1 MAEKKADQLR
11 KMLTQPQR
19 PPQPAQEIV
28 QAPGEAVALV
38 RGQPYQT
45 GPQNTPIVLPAEA
58 DALSVPMQDI
68 ARRYLGARRK
78 SGEALLEAARWLS
91 EARNEAQHGEWLRFL
106 DVTSTTPD
114 AAERLLNI
122 HQRAMSDAQFA
133 EAVRTNWL
141 SPTTAALLARPSTP
155 TELVAEVL
163 QTPSAPKL
171 ADIEQKIK
179 QARQPKP
186 DGQIPQNAV
195 FGDTLQPKPDGQIP
209 QNAVF
214 GDALQ
219 PKPDGQIPQNAVF
232 GDALQPKSD
241 GQIPQNAVFDQ
252 ASTSGQQIFA
262 LEMLRETVKA
272 LVHLERTVGELP
284 ATTETEQAL
293 ERAEHAIAA
302 LRRALRARG

>member
-195 FGDTLQPKPDGQIP
+195 F
-209 QNAVF
+209 
-214 GDALQ
+214 
-219 PKPDGQIPQNAVF
+219 
-232 GDALQPKSD
+232 
-241 GQIPQNAVFDQ
+241 DQ
-252 ASTSGQQIFA
+252 ASTSGQQISA

>member
-28 QAPGEAVALV
+28 QTPGEAVALV

-195 FGDTLQPKPDGQIP
+195 F
-209 QNAVF
+209 
-214 GDALQ
+214 
-219 PKPDGQIPQNAVF
+219 
-232 GDALQPKSD
+232 
-241 GQIPQNAVFDQ
+241 DQ

>member
-19 PPQPAQEIV
+19 LPQPAQEIV

-195 FGDTLQPKPDGQIP
+195 F
-209 QNAVF
+209 
-214 GDALQ
+214 
-219 PKPDGQIPQNAVF
+219 
-232 GDALQPKSD
+232 
-241 GQIPQNAVFDQ
+241 DQ
-252 ASTSGQQIFA
+252 ASTSGQQISA

>member
-19 PPQPAQEIV
+19 PSQPAQEVV

-179 QARQPKP
+179 QVRQPKP
-186 DGQIPQNAV
+186 
-195 FGDTLQPKPDGQIP
+195 
-209 QNAVF
+209 
-214 GDALQ
+214 
-219 PKPDGQIPQNAVF
+219 
-232 GDALQPKSD
+232 D

>member
-179 QARQPKP
+179 QVR
-186 DGQIPQNAV
+186 
-195 FGDTLQPKPDGQIP
+195 QPKPDGQIP

-219 PKPDGQIPQNAVF
+219 PKP
-232 GDALQPKSD
+232 D

>member
-179 QARQPKP
+179 QVRQPKP
-186 DGQIPQNAV
+186 
-195 FGDTLQPKPDGQIP
+195 
-209 QNAVF
+209 
-214 GDALQ
+214 
-219 PKPDGQIPQNAVF
+219 
-232 GDALQPKSD
+232 D

>member
-195 FGDTLQPKPDGQIP
+195 F
-209 QNAVF
+209 
-214 GDALQ
+214 
-219 PKPDGQIPQNAVF
+219 
-232 GDALQPKSD
+232 
-241 GQIPQNAVFDQ
+241 DQ

>member
-19 PPQPAQEIV
+19 PSQPAQEVV

-179 QARQPKP
+179 QVRQPKP
-186 DGQIPQNAV
+186 DGQIPHSAV
-195 FGDTLQPKPDGQIP
+195 FGDTLQPKP
-209 QNAVF
+209 
-214 GDALQ
+214 
-219 PKPDGQIPQNAVF
+219 
-232 GDALQPKSD
+232 D